1 MGCFLQKSIV
11 FCGAV
16 PFFDKFL
23 SEENIMKK
31 LFASVP
37 ILLFLILIL
46 SGCSA
51 VGEKSASLT
60 IIYGATAVLSLLLL
74 IGCLLLVRKNKAW
87 FILLFS
93 SVLVVN
99 IGYTFLAMSTCLEMA
114 LWANRVA
121 YLGSVFLPLAMLMII
136 LDVSGTKH
144 PKWLHGALGALS
156 FLVFLIAAS
165 PGILPIYY
173 KEVSFAVVNGVSTL
187 VKVYGPLHP
196 LYLVYLLGYFAA
208 MVTVIIRAKIK
219 KTIDTTANA
228 AIPAIAVFVNI
239 GVWFIEQ
246 LVVIDFEMLSVSYI
260 ISELF
265 LLGVHLVM
273 NEYRRLKMIVKQV
286 ESVQNYSEA
295 ETSTPNV
302 MLEKPV
308 ESESIAPERIE
319 FFMMGLQT
327 LTPAERAIYDAYV
340 ARVTTKEIMAN
351 MDIKESTL
359 KYHNRNLYGKLGV
372 SSRKELL
379 EVHKQIKSVQTV
391 LGGANH
397 DAGK

>member
-1 MGCFLQKSIV
+1 MV
-11 FCGAV
+11 FCGAA
-16 PFFDKFL
+16 PFFDQFL
-23 SEENIMKK
+23 SEENIMKR
-31 LFASVP
+31 LFAGVP
-37 ILLFLILIL
+37 ILLFFILGL

-60 IIYGATAVLSLLLL
+60 IVYGATAVLSLLLL

-144 PKWLHGALGALS
+144 PKWLHGALCALS
-156 FLVFLIAAS
+156 ILVFLIAAS
-165 PGILPIYY
+165 PGILTIYY
-173 KEVSFAVVNGVSTL
+173 KDVDFAVVNGVSTL

-196 LYLVYLLGYFAA
+196 LYLVYLLGYFSA

-228 AIPAIAVFVNI
+228 TILAIAVFVNI
-239 GVWFIEQ
+239 GVWLIEQ
-246 LVVIDFEMLSVSYI
+246 LVAIDFEMLSVSYI

-286 ESVQNYSEA
+286 ESVRNYSES
-295 ETSTPNV
+295 ETATPNV

-308 ESESIAPERIE
+308 EDEAIAPERIE
-319 FFMMGLQT
+319 FFMMGLKT
-327 LTPAERAIYDAYV
+327 LTPTERAIYDAYV

-379 EVHKQIKSVQTV
+379 EVHKHIKSVQAV
-391 LGGANH
+391 LGEANH